1 MDDGAA
7 LFRRRR
13 RWHPSLHAA
22 RTDHSRRPRSRRRHP
37 RDGHALSPQLEAPR
51 HRRGDGALSS
61 RGRIQRLLPEPPDA
75 PGRSPRVRRGDH
87 AQGPRRVAGAHRPY
101 PLRRRYRL
109 HPVPPAG
116 DPQRPPGFVP
126 RQRGD
131 HRARRPDLAHQRIRL
146 AGPRKRRRS
155 PGRRRRPAAGQP
167 PGAFGQAAEPAGT
180 RPGALL
186 PAGPALSRSGPGPD
200 PGGQCHRLYA
210 QPDFLPAQP
219 GARPELLP
227 VRQPDPPAT
236 PARPAFRRASSDG
249 STNWPSPPASI
260 RCRPS
265 TAASASTPASLR
277 ANT

>member
-22 RTDHSRRPRSRRRHP
+22 RTDHSADRDLADATRETVMRYHLSWKHRDIDAVMALYHPEVEYNDFFQNRRMRLADLREYV
-37 RDGHALSPQLEAPR
+37 EATMP
-51 HRRGDGALSS
+51 
-61 RGRIQRLLPEPPDA
+61 
-75 PGRSPRVRRGDH
+75 
-87 AQGPRRVAGAHRPY
+87 GPRRVAGAHRPY

-167 PGAFGQAAEPAGT
+167 PGLSLLARDLEHYFQQAQPY
-180 RPGALL
+180 LD
-186 PAGPALSRSGPGPD
+186 PD
-200 PGGQCHRLYA
+200 LDLTPP

-236 PARPAFRRASSDG
+236 PARPAFRRAARTG
-249 STNWPSPPASI
+249 RRTGLRRRLH